1 MQQQSMIKTDQHCQ
15 SYVKM
20 KVAHFYSSQCLYD
33 QRSVC
38 SRRCI

>member
-1 MQQQSMIKTDQHCQ
+1 
-15 SYVKM
+15 M